1 MLLEIYRKSRVG
13 GARRES
19 KYGDKVVHM
28 YISERTVD
36 MQTKERYRDGAT
48 ASRGGGSRT
57 VGSVEFYVACLL
69 QEFSRQASL
78 R

>member
-1 MLLEIYRKSRVG
+1 MGQGAKVNMEIKW
-13 GARRES
+13 RE
-19 KYGDKVVHM
+19 KDIHM

-36 MQTKERYRDGAT
+36 IQTKESADRDGAT

>member
-1 MLLEIYRKSRVG
+1 MGQGAKVNMEIKW
-13 GARRES
+13 RE
-19 KYGDKVVHM
+19 KDIHM

-36 MQTKERYRDGAT
+36 IQTKERYRDGAT